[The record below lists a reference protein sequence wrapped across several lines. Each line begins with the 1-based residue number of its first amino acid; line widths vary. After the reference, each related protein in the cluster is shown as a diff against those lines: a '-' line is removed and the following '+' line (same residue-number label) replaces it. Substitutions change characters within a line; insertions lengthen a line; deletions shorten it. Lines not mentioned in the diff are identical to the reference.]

1 MSYVRALNGF
11 HMLKVV
17 IQYTNVLRLQS
28 IVGVNI
34 HFIKGTRLKGRFDNM
49 LHNPTGKERLA
60 LAFLLGMLAILGP
73 LNIDM
78 YLPSFPEI
86 ADDLSASA
94 SLVQLSLTA
103 CLVGLTIGQLI
114 VGPVSDAQGR
124 RKPLLICIFLFALS
138 SLFCALSP
146 NITTLVAARFLQGFT
161 ASAGLVLSR
170 AIVRDVFT
178 GRELSKFFSLLMV
191 ITAVA
196 PMVAP
201 MTGGAILLL
210 PFATWHTIFHVLTI
224 IGFLLVL
231 LIALRLKETL
241 PPEKR
246 IPSSIGT
253 SVKTMGSLLKDRSFM
268 GYALTVGFIHGGS
281 FAYVSGTPFVYQDIY
296 GVSPQVFSILF
307 GINGLAI
314 ISGSFIIGRFGG
326 IIHEKRLLRMAV
338 ITAMIAT
345 AVLLTMTIIH
355 GPLATLV
362 ISIFVYMI
370 TIGMV
375 LTSTFTLAM
384 ERQGHRAGSAS
395 ALLGMLPLLLG
406 SIVSPLVGINETT
419 AIPMGA
425 IMFVT
430 AVIGSLA
437 FFGLTKERAN

>member
-1 MSYVRALNGF
+1 
-11 HMLKVV
+11 
-17 IQYTNVLRLQS
+17 
-28 IVGVNI
+28 
-34 HFIKGTRLKGRFDNM
+34 M

-86 ADDLSASA
+86 AKDLSASA

-114 VGPVSDAQGR
+114 VGSVSDAQGR

-210 PFATWHTIFHVLTI
+210 PFATWHTIFHVLMI

-326 IIHEKRLLRMAV
+326 IIHEKSLLRIAV

-345 AVLLTMTIIH
+345 AVLLTMTMIH

-362 ISIFVYMI
+362 ISIFIYMI

-384 ERQGHRAGSAS
+384 EKQGHRAGSAS

-419 AIPMGA
+419 AVPMGA

-437 FFGLTKERAN
+437 FFGLTKERVGQNS

>member
-1 MSYVRALNGF
+1 
-11 HMLKVV
+11 
-17 IQYTNVLRLQS
+17 
-28 IVGVNI
+28 
-34 HFIKGTRLKGRFDNM
+34 M

-86 ADDLSASA
+86 AKDLSASA

-161 ASAGLVLSR
+161 ASVGLVLSR

-210 PFATWHTIFHVLTI
+210 PFATWHTIFHVLMI

-241 PPEKR
+241 PLEKR

-326 IIHEKRLLRMAV
+326 IIHEKSLLRIAV

-345 AVLLTMTIIH
+345 AVLLTMTMIH

-362 ISIFVYMI
+362 ISIFIYMI

-384 ERQGHRAGSAS
+384 EKQGHRAGSAS

-419 AIPMGA
+419 AVPMGA

-437 FFGLTKERAN
+437 FFGLTKERVGQNS

>member
-1 MSYVRALNGF
+1 
-11 HMLKVV
+11 
-17 IQYTNVLRLQS
+17 
-28 IVGVNI
+28 
-34 HFIKGTRLKGRFDNM
+34 M

-231 LIALRLKETL
+231 LIAFRLKETL
-241 PPEKR
+241 PPENR

-268 GYALTVGFIHGGS
+268 GYALTVGFIHGS

-326 IIHEKRLLRMAV
+326 IIHEKSLLRMAV

-345 AVLLTMTIIH
+345 AVLLTMTMIH

-362 ISIFVYMI
+362 ISIFIYMI

-430 AVIGSLA
+430 AVIGALA
-437 FFGLTKERAN
+437 FFGLTKERAGQNS

>member
-1 MSYVRALNGF
+1 
-11 HMLKVV
+11 ML
-17 IQYTNVLRLQS
+17 Q
-28 IVGVNI
+28 
-34 HFIKGTRLKGRFDNM
+34 
-49 LHNPTGKERLA
+49 NPTGKERLA

-78 YLPSFPEI
+78 YLPSFPDI

-103 CLVGLTIGQLI
+103 CLIGLTIGQVI

-146 NITTLVAARFLQGFT
+146 NITTLVAARFLQGIT

-196 PMVAP
+196 PMIAP
-201 MTGGAILLL
+201 MTGGALLLL
-210 PFATWHTIFHVLTI
+210 PFATWHTIFHFLTI
-224 IGFLLVL
+224 IGFVLVL
-231 LIALRLKETL
+231 IIALKLKETL

-253 SVKTMGSLLKDRSFM
+253 SVRTMGSLLKDRSFM

-314 ISGSFIIGRFGG
+314 ITGSFVIGRFGG
-326 IIHEKRLLRMAV
+326 IIHEKSLLRMAV

-345 AVLLTMTIIH
+345 AVLLTMTMIH
-355 GPLATLV
+355 GPLAALV

-384 ERQGHRAGSAS
+384 EKQGHRAGSAS

-406 SIVSPLVGINETT
+406 SIVSPLVGIDETT
-419 AIPMGA
+419 AVPMGA

-437 FFGLTKERAN
+437 FFRLTKESVKQN

>member
-1 MSYVRALNGF
+1 
-11 HMLKVV
+11 ML
-17 IQYTNVLRLQS
+17 Q
-28 IVGVNI
+28 
-34 HFIKGTRLKGRFDNM
+34 
-49 LHNPTGKERLA
+49 NPTGKERLA

-78 YLPSFPEI
+78 YLPSFPDI

-103 CLVGLTIGQLI
+103 CLIGLTIGQVI

-146 NITTLVAARFLQGFT
+146 NITTLVAARFLQGIT

-196 PMVAP
+196 PMIAP
-201 MTGGAILLL
+201 MTGGALLLL
-210 PFATWHTIFHVLTI
+210 PFATWHTIFHFLTI
-224 IGFLLVL
+224 IGFVLVL
-231 LIALRLKETL
+231 VIALRLKETL

-253 SVKTMGSLLKDRSFM
+253 SVRTMGSLLKDRSFM
-268 GYALTVGFIHGGS
+268 GYALTVGFVHGGS

-314 ISGSFIIGRFGG
+314 IAGSFIIGRFGG
-326 IIHEKRLLRMAV
+326 IIHEKSLLRMAV

-345 AVLLTMTIIH
+345 AVLLTMTMIH
-355 GPLATLV
+355 GPLAALV

-384 ERQGHRAGSAS
+384 EKQGHRAGSAS

-406 SIVSPLVGINETT
+406 SIVSPLVGIDETT
-419 AIPMGA
+419 AVPMGA

-437 FFGLTKERAN
+437 FFRLTKESVKQN

>member
-1 MSYVRALNGF
+1 
-11 HMLKVV
+11 
-17 IQYTNVLRLQS
+17 
-28 IVGVNI
+28 
-34 HFIKGTRLKGRFDNM
+34 M

-170 AIVRDVFT
+170 AIVRDVFS

-326 IIHEKRLLRMAV
+326 IIHEKSLLRMAV

-345 AVLLTMTIIH
+345 AVLLTMTMIH

-362 ISIFVYMI
+362 ISIFIYMI

-384 ERQGHRAGSAS
+384 EKQGHRAGSAS

-437 FFGLTKERAN
+437 FFGLTKERAEQNQ

>member
-1 MSYVRALNGF
+1 
-11 HMLKVV
+11 
-17 IQYTNVLRLQS
+17 
-28 IVGVNI
+28 
-34 HFIKGTRLKGRFDNM
+34 M

-86 ADDLSASA
+86 ADDLSARA

-103 CLVGLTIGQLI
+103 CLIGLTIGQII
-114 VGPVSDAQGR
+114 VGPVSDAKGR

-146 NITTLVAARFLQGFT
+146 NITTLVIARFLQGFT

-210 PFATWHTIFHVLTI
+210 PFATWHTIFHFLTL
-224 IGFLLVL
+224 IGFILVL
-231 LIALRLKETL
+231 IIALRLKETL

-253 SVKTMGSLLKDRSFM
+253 SVRTMGSLMKDRSFI

-314 ISGSFIIGRFGG
+314 ITGSFIIGRFGG
-326 IIHEKRLLRMAV
+326 IIHEKSLLRIAV
-338 ITAMIAT
+338 ITAFIAT
-345 AVLLTMTIIH
+345 AVLLTMTIVH
-355 GPLATLV
+355 GPLITLV
-362 ISIFVYMI
+362 ISIFIYMI

-384 ERQGHRAGSAS
+384 ENQGHRAGSAS
-395 ALLGMLPLLLG
+395 AMLGMLPLLLG

-425 IMFVT
+425 IMFIT
-430 AVIGSLA
+430 SVIGSLA
-437 FFGLTKERAN
+437 FFKLTKQKAEQQKGKI

>member
-1 MSYVRALNGF
+1 
-11 HMLKVV
+11 ML
-17 IQYTNVLRLQS
+17 Q
-28 IVGVNI
+28 
-34 HFIKGTRLKGRFDNM
+34 
-49 LHNPTGKERLA
+49 NPTGKERLA
-60 LAFLLGMLAILGP
+60 LALLLGMLAILGP

-146 NITTLVAARFLQGFT
+146 NITTLVTARFLQGFT

-231 LIALRLKETL
+231 LIAFRLKETL

-268 GYALTVGFIHGGS
+268 GYALTVGFVHGGS

-326 IIHEKRLLRMAV
+326 IIHEKSLLRIAV

-345 AVLLTMTIIH
+345 AVLLAMTIIH

-362 ISIFVYMI
+362 ISIFIYMI

-384 ERQGHRAGSAS
+384 EKQGHRAGSAS

-437 FFGLTKERAN
+437 FFGLTKERAEHSS

>member
-1 MSYVRALNGF
+1 
-11 HMLKVV
+11 ML
-17 IQYTNVLRLQS
+17 Q
-28 IVGVNI
+28 
-34 HFIKGTRLKGRFDNM
+34 
-49 LHNPTGKERLA
+49 NPTGKERLA

-78 YLPSFPEI
+78 YLPSFPDI

-103 CLVGLTIGQLI
+103 CLIGLTIGQVI

-146 NITTLVAARFLQGFT
+146 NITTLVAARFLQGIT

-196 PMVAP
+196 PMIAP
-201 MTGGAILLL
+201 MTGGALLLL
-210 PFATWHTIFHVLTI
+210 PFATWHTIFHFLTI
-224 IGFLLVL
+224 IGFVLVL
-231 LIALRLKETL
+231 VIALRLKETL

-253 SVKTMGSLLKDRSFM
+253 SVRTMGSLLKDRSFM
-268 GYALTVGFIHGGS
+268 GYALTVGFVHGGS

-314 ISGSFIIGRFGG
+314 ITGSFIIGRFGG
-326 IIHEKRLLRMAV
+326 IIHEKSLLRMAV

-345 AVLLTMTIIH
+345 AVLLTMTMIH
-355 GPLATLV
+355 GPLAALV

-384 ERQGHRAGSAS
+384 EKQGHRAGSAS

-406 SIVSPLVGINETT
+406 SIVSPLVGIDETT
-419 AIPMGA
+419 AVPMGA

-437 FFGLTKERAN
+437 FFRLTKESVKQN

>member
-1 MSYVRALNGF
+1 
-11 HMLKVV
+11 ML
-17 IQYTNVLRLQS
+17 Q
-28 IVGVNI
+28 
-34 HFIKGTRLKGRFDNM
+34 
-49 LHNPTGKERLA
+49 NPTGKERLA

-78 YLPSFPEI
+78 YLPSFPDI

-103 CLVGLTIGQLI
+103 CLIGLTIGQVI

-146 NITTLVAARFLQGFT
+146 NITTLVAARFLQGIT

-196 PMVAP
+196 PMIAP
-201 MTGGAILLL
+201 MTGGALLLL
-210 PFATWHTIFHVLTI
+210 PFATWHTIFHFLTI
-224 IGFLLVL
+224 IGFVLVL
-231 LIALRLKETL
+231 IIALRLKETL

-253 SVKTMGSLLKDRSFM
+253 SVRTMGSLLKDRSFM
-268 GYALTVGFIHGGS
+268 GYALTVGFVHGGS

-314 ISGSFIIGRFGG
+314 ITGSFIIGRFGG
-326 IIHEKRLLRMAV
+326 IIHEKSLLRMAV

-345 AVLLTMTIIH
+345 AVLLTMTMIH
-355 GPLATLV
+355 GPLAALV

-384 ERQGHRAGSAS
+384 EKQRHRAGSAS

-406 SIVSPLVGINETT
+406 SIVSPLVGIDETT
-419 AIPMGA
+419 AVPMGA

-437 FFGLTKERAN
+437 FFRLTKESGKQN

>member
-1 MSYVRALNGF
+1 
-11 HMLKVV
+11 
-17 IQYTNVLRLQS
+17 
-28 IVGVNI
+28 
-34 HFIKGTRLKGRFDNM
+34 M

-60 LAFLLGMLAILGP
+60 LAFLLGMLAILGL

-86 ADDLSASA
+86 AEDLSASA

-210 PFATWHTIFHVLTI
+210 PFATWHTIFHVLMI

-326 IIHEKRLLRMAV
+326 IIHEKSLLRIAV

-345 AVLLTMTIIH
+345 AVLLTMTMIH

-362 ISIFVYMI
+362 ISIFIYMI

-384 ERQGHRAGSAS
+384 EKQGHRAGSAS

-419 AIPMGA
+419 AVPMGA

-437 FFGLTKERAN
+437 FFGLTKERVGQNS